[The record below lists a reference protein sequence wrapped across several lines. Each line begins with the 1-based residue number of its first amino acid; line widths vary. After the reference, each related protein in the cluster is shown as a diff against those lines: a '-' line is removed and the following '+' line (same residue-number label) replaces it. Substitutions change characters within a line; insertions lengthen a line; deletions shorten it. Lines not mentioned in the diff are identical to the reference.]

1 MSRKGVGIGARR
13 ENDGGQKK
21 EMMVRAPRNRE
32 NRVDEPFGWQEA
44 GINRI
49 EHRAFDIWQEDND

>member
-1 MSRKGVGIGARR
+1 VGIGARR